1 MTWKN
6 NLKAK
11 ITVQMAK
18 YIPAVYNRFS
28 LSQTKKMNTTV
39 ETKISKPLSE
49 CRVALITS
57 AGVHLKEDEP
67 FNVLSNGDYSY
78 RIIPADTDIEDLEVT
93 HIYYDTKSAKI
104 DKSIVF
110 PLVQL
115 REFAHKGI
123 IGSVSNT
130 NIGLNGG
137 TLNQIPHE
145 EETAPK
151 VIRELIKDKVDIAL
165 LTPG

>member
-1 MTWKN
+1 M
-6 NLKAK
+6 
-11 ITVQMAK
+11 
-18 YIPAVYNRFS
+18 
-28 LSQTKKMNTTV
+28 
-39 ETKISKPLSE
+39 
-49 CRVALITS
+49 ALITS